1 MEDFEAERELRP
13 PRNFEE
19 GISRLE
25 EIVRR
30 LESGEAPLEE
40 HLELVR
46 EGLFLVN
53 WCERRLRE
61 AERRIER
68 LVEEGEEISFEPFE
82 PGEGESG
89 GQGA

>member
-1 MEDFEAERELRP
+1 MGEVEAQGFRLP
-13 PRNFEE
+13 STFEE
-19 GISRLE
+19 GIKRLE

-30 LESGEAPLEE
+30 LESEDVPLEE

-53 WCERRLRE
+53 WCERRLKE

-68 LVEEGEEISFEPFE
+68 LVEEGGEIRFEPFE
-82 PGEGESG
+82 PGEGEGG
-89 GQGA
+89 GQDT